1 MESGNGYDVDVIVV
15 YDSTNTPYYLT
26 ENTRGVLPNN
36 IYTRIQDSNTPR
48 DKSADLHIV
57 EKLWKKRFGIDVSAL
72 ERFKILLNDTDKWN
86 CDWGNK
92 KYAYHSDFPEF
103 QLIQADNLEQGW
115 WPAATF
121 YIHPKMHM
129 APLFL
134 KYHDTIIYETELWC
148 FDNFRK
154 YLPKAENYCVDRNLT
169 FYYSYYLLDSIEGK
183 LLTIFTKGSNNISSR
198 EPNYHQLLIFENE
211 DEKNEFDS
219 YLCEHFSDYT
229 DDFIANKYQYQIKED
244 TDANLG
250 GLQYSA
256 FQVAKAA
263 LLYEDWLKIK

>member
-86 CDWGNK
+86 CDWRNK

-115 WPAATF
+115 WPADTF

-154 YLPKAENYCVDRNLT
+154 YLPKAENYCVDHNLT